1 MTDTANLEDGFYWVR
16 LTDGLPWEVAL
27 VDAKCRIA
35 RLHGSLNYW
44 DLRELHE
51 IDPRPIKREDVK

>member
-16 LTDGLPWEVAL
+16 IGMRWFVAEHFHVGLWIIP
-27 VDAKCRIA
+27 
-35 RLHGSLNYW
+35 GTT
-44 DLRELHE
+44 REFASDDFFE